1 MATPII
7 NAEHRYTA
15 HPDISKFTMHTHETY
30 EIYCFVSGTAKYFIE
45 GTVYRLKQGDILI
58 TKKAEA
64 HTLMFGNDMPYER
77 MFIQF
82 NADALLG
89 AYKET
94 ALPFLDDRPL
104 GKCNYYPAA
113 LSSSRRWTE
122 YFHKI
127 CAADDTEE
135 QRLYLTVL
143 ISELSEQPPCPEEK
157 EDRKDSMADIIA
169 YINCHLTED
178 LSLENLCDK
187 FYVSKSHLNRK
198 FKRLTGSTVW
208 EYVTTKRL
216 IAAKELLQNGKR
228 PTTVATQCGFRIYSA
243 FFYAY
248 KAKFGVSPKRDFI
261 PNRP

>member
-64 HTLMFGNDMPYER
+64 HTLLFGNDMPYER
-77 MFIQF
+77 IFVQF

-89 AYKET
+89 TYKET

-113 LSSSRRWTE
+113 RFAGHRWTE

-127 CAADDTEE
+127 CATDDPEE

-143 ISELSEQPPCPEEK
+143 ISELSKQAPYLEDKEES
-157 EDRKDSMADIIA
+157 KDNVADIIA
-169 YINCHLTED
+169 YINRHLTED
-178 LSLENLCDK
+178 LSLEGLCEK
-187 FYVSKSHLNRK
+187 FYVSRSHLNRK
-198 FKRLTGSTVW
+198 FKRLTGSTVC
-208 EYVTTKRL
+208 EYIKTKRL
-216 IAAKELLQNGKR
+216 VMAKELLQNGR
-228 PTTVATQCGFRIYSA
+228 HPTAVATQCGFHEYSA

-248 KAKFGVSPKRDFI
+248 KSKFGVSPKQDLI
-261 PNRP
+261 LNRE